1 MSELSPTATH
11 LAAAVAALTAPVFVA
26 LEEVAGEV
34 GACLARTSA
43 NRLSERD
50 LSALESSIAPRLAAQ
65 PILAGMGYVAA
76 PGVVGE
82 LERYMMWWQRSGED
96 LARLRLNFDPSSIDV
111 YDYLQMEWFQSA
123 RDRGERTAYGPY
135 IDYSG
140 SGLYVLTVS
149 VPVTVAGLFLGVA
162 GADVE
167 MAGLERRLVSVLRTS
182 PHEAVVV
189 NSERRVLAVNTA
201 RWVVGERFP
210 ALPVAEVGEFADAA
224 RVPGGSHWW
233 VGVAKS

>member
-1 MSELSPTATH
+1 MSELAPTAAH
-11 LAAAVAALTAPVFVA
+11 LAVAVSALTAPVFVA
-26 LEEVAGEV
+26 LEEVAAEV
-34 GACLARTSA
+34 GECRGKARD
-43 NRLSERD
+43 NRLLERD
-50 LSALESSIAPRLAAQ
+50 LGALEHSIAPRLAAQ

-82 LERYMMWWQRSGED
+82 LERYMMWWQRSGDE

-123 RDRGERTAYGPY
+123 HDRGERAAFGPY
-135 IDYSG
+135 VDYSG

-149 VPVTVAGLFLGVA
+149 VPVTDDGVFLGVA

-167 MAGLERRLVSVLRTS
+167 MAHLERLLVSVLRTS
-182 PHEAVVV
+182 RAEVVVV

-201 RWVVGERFP
+201 RWVVGERLP
-210 ALPVAEVGEFADAA
+210 GIPVAMEGEFAEAA
-224 RVPGGSHWW
+224 HVPGGTGWI
-233 VGVAKS
+233 VGVAQS